1 MYRTIGAAAALL
13 FSVAIAAAAQAPAPA
28 ASAPAAQAPAAAGAA
43 ATPRDAEGHPIL
55 AGLWNGPNPNAPPN
69 VVRNASGQAGFT
81 DFIGRGGDFAGFE
94 EDGGLLYHD
103 YPDMPR
109 YKPQF
114 WDLVADTDYW
124 GNWRDATL
132 NHCMPHGMPRWRAP
146 AMIQEIKGQPVL
158 FFAYA
163 GMGQTSNYWRLVP
176 TDGRA
181 HNQARV
187 NLETYAGDPVGKWEG
202 DTLVIESIGFTDNTW
217 ILKNG
222 YIHGFKMK
230 VTERITRRGNAL
242 TWEATVED
250 PEYLDA
256 PFQMPPMTVYLNT
269 NATAFLAEAL
279 PCDSRIQEPWG
290 TEDMP
295 AIGASHTRSG
305 DDQLVPPVGH
315 DWPGFTFPRDKEW
328 YLK

>member
-1 MYRTIGAAAALL
+1 
-13 FSVAIAAAAQAPAPA
+13 
-28 ASAPAAQAPAAAGAA
+28 
-43 ATPRDAEGHPIL
+43 
-55 AGLWNGPNPNAPPN
+55 
-69 VVRNASGQAGFT
+69 
-81 DFIGRGGDFAGFE
+81 
-94 EDGGLLYHD
+94 
-103 YPDMPR
+103 
-109 YKPQF
+109 
-114 WDLVADTDYW
+114 
-124 GNWRDATL
+124 
-132 NHCMPHGMPRWRAP
+132 
-146 AMIQEIKGQPVL
+146 
-158 FFAYA
+158 
-163 GMGQTSNYWRLVP
+163 
-176 TDGRA
+176 
-181 HNQARV
+181 
-187 NLETYAGDPVGKWEG
+187 
-202 DTLVIESIGFTDNTW
+202 LVIESIGFTDNTW

-269 NATAFLAEAL
+269 NPTAFLAEAL

-305 DDQLVPPVGH
+305 DDQLVPPVGR